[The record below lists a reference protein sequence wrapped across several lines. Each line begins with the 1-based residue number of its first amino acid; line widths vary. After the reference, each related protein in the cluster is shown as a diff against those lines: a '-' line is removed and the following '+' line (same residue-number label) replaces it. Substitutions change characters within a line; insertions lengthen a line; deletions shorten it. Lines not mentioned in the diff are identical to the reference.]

1 MASSKSMVRAAGA
14 IARPPGQAAHAPH
27 NPAKDAFYGERG
39 ERALTDRAR
48 QAARR
53 SPAPRVDVIVAEQ
66 GLMRDRI
73 KAAATELL
81 IRHGYRGM
89 SFGDIAPLL
98 ETTRA
103 NIHYHFGNKQKLLE
117 EILEDYVDN
126 TLAHFRRI
134 WTDESRSFEDK
145 VEATIAFNRKR
156 YARFNTGRANG
167 RPWSL
172 IARMRNDNDVIGEYA
187 NKALSRFARELSTYI
202 SEATGAAIR
211 RGEFEPDAPVEDIV
225 ILLVSIANSA
235 GPITQDAGD
244 FERLAELYRAFL
256 RTAEAA
262 YAGKE
267 PGHTR

>member
-1 MASSKSMVRAAGA
+1 M
-14 IARPPGQAAHAPH
+14 
-27 NPAKDAFYGERG
+27 
-39 ERALTDRAR
+39 TDRAK
-48 QAARR
+48 QVARR
-53 SPAPRVDVIVAEQ
+53 APPPRASVTGAEQ

-73 KAAATELL
+73 KAAATDLL

-117 EILEDYVDN
+117 EVLEDYVDDS
-126 TLAHFRRI
+126 LAHFRRI
-134 WTDESRSFEDK
+134 WTDESRSFEEK

-156 YARFNTGRANG
+156 YAKFNTGRTSG

-187 NKALSRFARELSTYI
+187 NKTLIRFVRELSTYI

-211 RGEFEPDAPVEDIV
+211 GGEFKADAPAEDIV

-235 GPITQDAGD
+235 GPITQDAGNFD
-244 FERLAELYRAFL
+244 RLADLYRAFL
-256 RTAEAA
+256 RTADAA
-262 YAGKE
+262 YAPQPAPADG
-267 PGHTR
+267 RR